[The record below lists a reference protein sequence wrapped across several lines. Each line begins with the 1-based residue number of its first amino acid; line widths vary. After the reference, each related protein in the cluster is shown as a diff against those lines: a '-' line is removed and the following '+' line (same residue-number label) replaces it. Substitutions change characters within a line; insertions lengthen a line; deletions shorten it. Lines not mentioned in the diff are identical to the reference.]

1 MGNYNFSNITPAIR
15 DLSEMGLQHNT
26 IAPELFAQYQV
37 KRGLRD
43 ENGRGVLTG
52 LTNVSDVVATR
63 KEGDALVPAPGELY
77 YRGVNVRELI
87 DGFLADGRYGYE
99 ETTYLLLFGELPDNA
114 HYEWICRLLADYRNL
129 PTAFVRD
136 VILKSP
142 SANIM
147 NSLARSTLTLS
158 ARRYTSSIRC
168 EM

>member
-77 YRGVNVRELI
+77 YRGVNVREHHGEYLRMFERCHLGDRLRVDI
-87 DGFLADGRYGYE
+87 VE
-99 ETTYLLLFGELPDNA
+99 EIKRIIQVHLLHAGKYVLRLFRAECVDQQPSRG
-114 HYEWICRLLADYRNL
+114 LLA
-129 PTAFVRD
+129 P
-136 VILKSP
+136 
-142 SANIM
+142 
-147 NSLARSTLTLS
+147 
-158 ARRYTSSIRC
+158 RRRPLHLF
-168 EM
+168 